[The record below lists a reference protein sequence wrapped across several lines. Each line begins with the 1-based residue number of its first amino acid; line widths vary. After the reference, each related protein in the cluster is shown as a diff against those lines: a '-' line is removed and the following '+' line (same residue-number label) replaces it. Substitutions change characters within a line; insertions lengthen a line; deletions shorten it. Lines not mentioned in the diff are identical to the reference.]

1 MIQRNGKIFSCSWVE
16 IIDIAKMAILPKKN
30 LQIYVIL
37 IKLLMTFFTELDIIL
52 KFIWNHRRSRI
63 AKVILKGKKSWKHNP
78 PRIPIILQSYSNENS
93 MALAHKDIYMNQCNR
108 IESQEINPHS
118 FNKGG
123 KNLGIYEDP
132 GTNTKGWMYIFK
144 RPGKILKSQ

>member
-1 MIQRNGKIFSCSWVE
+1 MEDISCSWVE
-16 IIDIAKMAILPKKN
+16 IIDIAKMAILPKK
-30 LQIYVIL
+30 IYKFMWSL
-37 IKLLMTFFTELDIIL
+37 SNYSTLSTELEHITL

-78 PRIPIILQSYSNENS
+78 PRIPIILQNYSNENS

-132 GTNTKGWMYIFK
+132 RTNTEGWMYIFK

>member
-1 MIQRNGKIFSCSWVE
+1 
-16 IIDIAKMAILPKKN
+16 
-30 LQIYVIL
+30 
-37 IKLLMTFFTELDIIL
+37 
-52 KFIWNHRRSRI
+52 
-63 AKVILKGKKSWKHNP
+63 
-78 PRIPIILQSYSNENS
+78 

-132 GTNTKGWMYIFK
+132 GTNTKG
-144 RPGKILKSQ
+144 